1 MVLAKSFLA
10 SKEELIEIESV
21 MEIVEGTKSIIDKVE
36 KVSSIRKK
44 SKSKA
49 KR

>member
-1 MVLAKSFLA
+1 
-10 SKEELIEIESV
+10 

-44 SKSKA
+44 SKVKSK
-49 KR
+49 R